1 MRFVAVVLFSL
12 INLLAAHADVVIND
26 QTITTTTVMASHP
39 SSRLV
44 TAAQPNANDLSALAK
59 AGVTVVIDLRG
70 DKEDRGFDETA
81 TNQQLGL
88 QYIKMPINGADDITF
103 AKAAELDQLLQQH
116 REHTVLLHCASSN
129 RVGALLALRAAQQ
142 GVTRDQ
148 ALAIGRAS
156 GMKSLESKVQTL
168 LEQK

>member
-1 MRFVAVVLFSL
+1 MRFIFVVTLCLSAVLPTQ
-12 INLLAAHADVVIND
+12 ADLVIND
-26 QTITTTTVMASHP
+26 QTITTSTVMASHP
-39 SSRLV
+39 ASRLV

-59 AGVTVVIDLRG
+59 AGVSVVIDLRG
-70 DKEDRGFDETA
+70 DKEDRGFDEAA

-103 AKAAELDQLLQQH
+103 AKASELDQLLQQH

-142 GVTRDQ
+142 GATRDQ
-148 ALAIGRAS
+148 ALAIGRAG